1 MKRCTFLAFYCLLVF
16 SCNKQKEK
24 ISAKRSSNIRI
35 EKVSFNLPS
44 SDGVSNSISN
54 YSVFNNRL
62 YLFDNYNF
70 RLVEINI
77 ESNEVISY
85 KFANETSD
93 PIQFVNKFKV
103 ISSDSLILFDGRRLL
118 ISDFKGS
125 ISRQF
130 NVFDG
135 IEDLWRS
142 GVYNEYPIENI
153 SNELVYRKRNNSVIF
168 YFANSSEISKKS
180 IFGELSL
187 SDGKWSPIKASH
199 PGYYD
204 GISLDYTTFPHVL
217 VNNDTLAFL
226 YTISPI
232 VSIVDMRIGKQAD
245 YTIESFSGKQF
256 AEPQTDRAF
265 WSEDYFGTWILN
277 NPSFQKL
284 LYDDKRKLFYR
295 FSSPSLNLNTFENA
309 ELEYLTNNKVFLT
322 ILDQD
327 LDVVANFELESGIYD
342 PRSAFLVKNGIWI
355 GYSELRIPDEQFIYG
370 DFIRIIE

>member
-1 MKRCTFLAFYCLLVF
+1 MKRCTFLVFYCLLVF
-16 SCNKQKEK
+16 SCNQQKEET
-24 ISAKRSSNIRI
+24 SAKRSSNIRI

-44 SDGVSNSISN
+44 PDGVSNSISN

-70 RLVEINI
+70 RLIEINI
-77 ESNEVISY
+77 ESNEIISY

-103 ISSDSLILFDGRRLL
+103 LPSDSLILFDGRRLL
-118 ISDFKGS
+118 ISDFKGN

-135 IEDLWRS
+135 IEDLWRN

-153 SNELVYRKRNNSVIF
+153 SNELVYREQNNSVIF
-168 YFANSSEISKKS
+168 YFANSSEIIQKS
-180 IFGELSL
+180 IFGEISL
-187 SDGKWSPIKASH
+187 SDGKWSTIKASH
-199 PGYYD
+199 PSYYD
-204 GISLDYTTFPHVL
+204 GISLDYTTFPHVF

-232 VSIVDMRIGKQAD
+232 VSIVDMRTGKQAD

-265 WSEDYFGTWILN
+265 WSEDYFGIWILN

-284 LYDDKRKLFYR
+284 LYDDERKLFYR
-295 FSSPSLNLNTFENA
+295 FSSPSLNLNSFENA

-327 LDVVANFELESGIYD
+327 LDVVGNFELESGKYD
-342 PRSAFLVKNGIWI
+342 PKSAFLVNTGIWI
-355 GYSELRIPDEQFIYG
+355 GYNQLYIPDEQFIYG
-370 DFIRIIE
+370 DLIRIIE